1 MAKDVLDWDELSPQD
16 QARAEEL
23 MNELN
28 QLFNKYTQ
36 EDYKPCE
43 DSTSTD

>member
-1 MAKDVLDWDELSPQD
+1 MAKDILDWEELSPQD

-36 EDYKPCE
+36 EDDKPCE
-43 DSTSTD
+43 DFTSID